1 MKKFTMLAAA
11 SVVVAGCGGGGSNG
25 YAFLPAPAPP
35 PPAQATVTDD
45 CAAPP
50 NAAATPSPAAL
61 PLVLQTIK
69 VNGEDRQ
76 YYEYAPREVASLRD
90 QDARGVEVVVSLH
103 RTGQSAEDNARL
115 TGWPTLAE
123 EKGFIAIFPVAKPSG
138 WNTAKDTTR
147 SDDHAF
153 IVAAAAAVRTRYG
166 LPSTMSTFL
175 TGAGSGGVMAQELAM
190 RELGVMATGVAS
202 FGAAAEPAT
211 LNLAAESLPK
221 TAMAVWQFQCGADP
235 FAKQMGF
242 WRQANGTDSQ
252 NQQVVGGFPTA
263 TDFVKDNPVQQV
275 RLSRLDR
282 PAESVAI
289 SRLVWEELFGKV
301 VRFPDNK
308 SYNGTLHAEKSIADM
323 GLTETIKSL
332 RPGEPRRWL
341 TYVPPQYQKLVA
353 EGKKLPLLFSF
364 HGRNGSARFQA
375 QISEWHDVAR
385 DAGFIVVYPHGLKAT
400 WTTSIDADNPD
411 VQFFLDL
418 LAEMKSTYQIDDGRV
433 FLNGSSQGTA
443 LTNRIAVQYPQLFA
457 AIAPCYSGHLSAA
470 SYTNPIVRTDI
481 ALPVWQCRGEQEL
494 PTEFPGGTAGETAA
508 RTFWRETVNQNFS
521 SPAIAIDGR
530 RTTEIWN
537 SGRAEYRWQI
547 TSDIGH
553 AWHPGQARKMW
564 DEMLKRYRRNPDG
577 SLQHL

>member
-1 MKKFTMLAAA
+1 MKKLTMLAVA
-11 SVVVAGCGGGGSNG
+11 SAVLAGCGGGGSDG
-25 YAFLPAPAPP
+25 GASPPATPP
-35 PPAQATVTDD
+35 TEAQATVTAD
-45 CAAPP
+45 CAALPS
-50 NAAATPSPAAL
+50 AAVAPASATL
-61 PLVLQTIK
+61 PLVLQTLK

-76 YYEYAPREVASLRD
+76 YYEYAPSDVAALREK
-90 QDARGVEVVVSLH
+90 DARGVEVVVSLH
-103 RTGQSAEDNARL
+103 RAGQSAEENARL
-115 TGWPTLAE
+115 TGWPTLAQ
-123 EKGFIAIFPVAKPSG
+123 EKGFVAIFPVAKSGG
-138 WNTAKDTTR
+138 WNTGKDAAR

-153 IVAAAAAVRTRYG
+153 VVAAAAAVRTRYG

-175 TGAGSGGVMAQELAM
+175 TGAGSGGSMAQELAM
-190 RELGVMATGVAS
+190 RELGVMATGIAA

-211 LNLAAESLPK
+211 LNLPAESLPK
-221 TAMAVWQFQCGADP
+221 TAMAVWQFQCGSDAFTKQAD
-235 FAKQMGF
+235 F
-242 WRQANGTDSQ
+242 WRQANGTNAQ
-252 NQQVVGGFPTA
+252 AQAAAGTLPTV

-275 RLSRLDR
+275 KVSRLDR
-282 PAESVAI
+282 PAESTEI
-289 SRLVWEELFGKV
+289 SRLVWDEMFGKV

-323 GLTETIKSL
+323 GLAETHKAL

-341 TYVPPQYQKLVA
+341 TYVPPQYQQLVA

-385 DAGFIVVYPHGLKAT
+385 DEGFIVVYPHGLQAT
-400 WTTSIDADNPD
+400 WTTSIDANNTD

-418 LAEMKSTYQIDDGRV
+418 LDEMKRTYQIDEGRV

-470 SYTNPIVRTDI
+470 SYANPIVRTDI

-521 SPAIAIDGR
+521 SPSIAIDGR

-577 SLQHL
+577 SLQRL

>member
-25 YAFLPAPAPP
+25 YAFIPAPAPP

-50 NAAATPSPAAL
+50 NATAASSPAAL

-76 YYEYAPREVASLRD
+76 YYEYASREVASLRD

-221 TAMAVWQFQCGADP
+221 TAMAVWQFQCGTDP
-235 FAKQMGF
+235 FAKQTSF
-242 WRQANGTDSQ
+242 WRQANGTDAQ
-252 NQQVVGGFPTA
+252 NQQTVGDLPTV

-282 PAESVAI
+282 PAESAAI
-289 SRLVWEELFGKV
+289 TRLVWEELFGKV

-418 LAEMKSTYQIDDGRV
+418 LEEMKRTYQIDDGRV

-457 AIAPCYSGHLSAA
+457 AIAPCYSGHLAAA
-470 SYTNPIVRTDI
+470 SYANPIVRTDI

-577 SLQHL
+577 SLQRL

>member
-25 YAFLPAPAPP
+25 YAFIPAPAPP
-35 PPAQATVTDD
+35 PPAQATVTED
-45 CAAPP
+45 CAALPGAT
-50 NAAATPSPAAL
+50 AAPSPAAL
-61 PLVLQTIK
+61 PLALQTIK

-76 YYEYAPREVASLRD
+76 YYEYAPRDVATLRD

-115 TGWPTLAE
+115 TGWPALAE
-123 EKGFIAIFPVAKPSG
+123 EKGFVAIFPVAKPSG

-153 IVAAAAAVRTRYG
+153 IVTAAAAVRTRHG

-175 TGAGSGGVMAQELAM
+175 AGAGSGGVMAQELAM
-190 RELGVMATGVAS
+190 RELAVMATGVAS

-211 LNLAAESLPK
+211 LDLAADSLPK

-242 WRQANGTDSQ
+242 WRQANGTDAQ
-252 NQQVVGGFPTA
+252 NQQAVGDLPTV
-263 TDFVKDNPVQQV
+263 TDFVQDHPVQQV

-282 PAESVAI
+282 PAESASV

-323 GLTETIKSL
+323 GLAETIKSL

-375 QISEWHDVAR
+375 QISQWHDVAR
-385 DAGFIVVYPHGLKAT
+385 DEGFIVVYPHGLKAT

-418 LAEMKSTYQIDDGRV
+418 LEEMKTTYQIDDGRV

-443 LTNRIAVQYPQLFA
+443 LTNRIAVQHPQLFA

-470 SYTNPIVRTDI
+470 SYANPIVRTDI

-521 SPAIAIDGR
+521 PPAIAIDGR

-577 SLQHL
+577 SLQRL